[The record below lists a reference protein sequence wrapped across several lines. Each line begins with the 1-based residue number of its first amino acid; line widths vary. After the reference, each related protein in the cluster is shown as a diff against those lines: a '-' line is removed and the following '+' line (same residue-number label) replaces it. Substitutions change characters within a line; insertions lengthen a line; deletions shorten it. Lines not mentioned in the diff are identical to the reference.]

1 MAGQTAVGGAFY
13 AMSLAIGCHESPL
26 GPLAV
31 ATEGDLLI
39 AIDLAGDDAALAT
52 RLAAGLGGAG
62 AGAPSSSVLGRLR
75 AYFDG
80 DLKALD
86 AIEVRPVGTSF
97 QQCVWTALRG
107 IRAGSTTSYSALA
120 AHIGRP
126 AAVRAVGA
134 ANGANPIPIVIPCHR
149 VIGADGRLVGYG
161 GGLDRKRW
169 LLAHEGVVP
178 RSLL

>member
-1 MAGQTAVGGAFY
+1 
-13 AMSLAIGCHESPL
+13 MSLAIGCHESPL

-31 ATEGDLLI
+31 ATDGDFLI
-39 AIDLAGDDAALAT
+39 AIDLGGDDAALAA
-52 RLAAGLGGAG
+52 RLAKGLGEPGT
-62 AGAPSSSVLGRLR
+62 GAPSSSVVDRLR
-75 AYFDG
+75 TYFDG
-80 DLKALD
+80 QLNALD
-86 AIEVRPVGTSF
+86 DIEVRPAGTSF
-97 QQCVWTALRG
+97 QQSVWTALRG
-107 IRAGSTTSYSALA
+107 IRAGSTTSYGALA

-169 LLAHEGVVP
+169 LLAHEGVVS
-178 RSLL
+178 RSLI

>member
-1 MAGQTAVGGAFY
+1 MATD
-13 AMSLAIGCHESPL
+13 
-26 GPLAV
+26 
-31 ATEGDLLI
+31 GDCVI
-39 AIDLAGDDAALAT
+39 AIDLGGDDAALST
-52 RLAAGLGGAG
+52 RLARRLGAPVSS
-62 AGAPSSSVLGRLR
+62 APSSSVLERLR

-80 DLKALD
+80 ELTALD
-86 AIEVRPVGTSF
+86 AIHVWPEGTPF
-97 QQCVWTALRG
+97 LQGVWTALRDV
-107 IRAGSTTSYSALA
+107 RAGSTTSYSALA
-120 AHIGRP
+120 SRIGHP

-169 LLAHEGVVP
+169 LLAHEGVVS